1 LTSEPIIVLLELA
14 LWIAAAFLAIVY
26 VLLGARKLIQAR
38 VELIET
44 MPWAEDF
51 SSRSII
57 AIGIVEIVGALGL
70 LLPELTL
77 VLPELTVVAAFGLAA
92 LQVAAIIVLV
102 RRGDRAIGINVVLL
116 VLALFVAVGRII
128 Q

>member
-1 LTSEPIIVLLELA
+1 M
-14 LWIAAAFLAIVY
+14 
-26 VLLGARKLIQAR
+26 LLGARKLIQPRA
-38 VELIET
+38 ELIEST
-44 MPWAEDF
+44 PWAADF

-57 AIGIVEIVGALGL
+57 AIAVVEIVGALGL

-92 LQVAAIIVLV
+92 LHVAVIVVLV
-102 RRGDRAIGINVVLL
+102 RRDDRRIGLHLVLL
-116 VLALFVAVGRII
+116 GLALFVAVGRII